1 MLSIIVSAFTILTT
15 VLLQIYVSRQRD
27 TKYMGLILPSQYGL
41 MLIIML
47 CGIGASGIDTS
58 AYSMLDFLEP
68 AVYLAGSLIIYAV
81 CRLPLKKQAELD
93 KMERQDLE

>member
-47 CGIGASGIDTS
+47 CGIGASGAGTS

-68 AVYLAGSLIIYAV
+68 AVCLAGSLTIYAV
-81 CRLPLKKQAELD
+81 CRFPLKKQAELD